1 RLQSLERRLR
11 AQPARHGRAP
21 PGRDEARA
29 AATRPR
35 AGDQLR
41 ADDDAS
47 PELPRAAAPAPL
59 VSPRRV
65 VTRGGSSIEP
75 VRRLLA
81 VLGSGRWCAE
91 IGTAFGEGAAALAET
106 AAHVVTVEIDP
117 ERAALALRRL
127 VEATNVE
134 LLVGDWHDELV
145 GRGPFG
151 LIFFDGGPLD
161 DLDT

>member
-1 RLQSLERRLR
+1 
-11 AQPARHGRAP
+11 
-21 PGRDEARA
+21 
-29 AATRPR
+29 
-35 AGDQLR
+35 
-41 ADDDAS
+41 
-47 PELPRAAAPAPL
+47 
-59 VSPRRV
+59 

-161 DLDT
+161 DLDTVVSLLEPGGFLVKDDLTPPERSALFGNPRLVAAEIQVAAERAALVAVRR